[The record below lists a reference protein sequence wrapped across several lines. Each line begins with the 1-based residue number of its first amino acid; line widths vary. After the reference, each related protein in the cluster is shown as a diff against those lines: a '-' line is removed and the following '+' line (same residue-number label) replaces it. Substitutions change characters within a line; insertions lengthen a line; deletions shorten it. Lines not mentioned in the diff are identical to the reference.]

1 MNAAVVDWMPIRV
14 AIVEDDEGIRA
25 SLVNMLGRS
34 SDCRPVC
41 NYPDAEAALADLP
54 KHKPDVV
61 LMDINLPRMDG
72 IECVRQ
78 LKVTLPASQFVM
90 LTVYGDSD
98 RLFRSL
104 MAGAS
109 GYLLKRTT
117 SAGLLTSIREVHAGG
132 SPMTPQIARRV
143 VQHFRKVPE
152 VSSELEKLT
161 PREKEILAQLA
172 QGFLYKEIGDN
183 FGISMDTVRTYI
195 RKIYDKLQVHSRTAA
210 MIKYLHRQA

>member
-1 MNAAVVDWMPIRV
+1 MPIRV

-161 PREKEILAQLA
+161 PREKRSWPSWPRAFSTRRSGTTLASAWTPSALTSA
-172 QGFLYKEIGDN
+172 R
-183 FGISMDTVRTYI
+183 STTSCRSTPAP
-195 RKIYDKLQVHSRTAA
+195 RR
-210 MIKYLHRQA
+210 

>member
-1 MNAAVVDWMPIRV
+1 MPIRV

-25 SLVNMLGRS
+25 SLGNMLGRS

-41 NYPDAEAALADLP
+41 SYADAEQALAELP
-54 KHKPDVV
+54 AHRPDVV

-72 IECVRQ
+72 IECVRR
-78 LKVTLPASQFVM
+78 LKEHLPATQFVM

-109 GYLLKRTT
+109 GYLLKRAP
-117 SAGLLTSIREVHAGG
+117 SSGLLSAIREVHAGG

-143 VQHFRKVPE
+143 VQHFRQIPE
-152 VSSELEKLT
+152 PSPGVEKLT

-172 QGFLYKEIGDN
+172 QGFLYKEIGDHL
-183 FGISMDTVRTYI
+183 GISMDTVRTYI

-210 MIKYLHRQA
+210 MIKYLHRKV